1 MVQLTK
7 WGELTFDHASLRIL
21 NNRTAFCFRH
31 GERRSA
37 VWQQRCPSLA
47 TQANREL
54 SERRVWSSFR
64 KIYGEMIPFTVLV
77 GAVYSDWNCK
87 LALCIVSRALSHR
100 YDLQRV
106 LVYDSAN
113 VDRRCT
119 RKKSLAQAKPHANAK
134 LSFSGLVAICFP
146 TTYRFTFC
154 EPIKNES
161 APIFS

>member
-1 MVQLTK
+1 MQLTK

-37 VWQQRCPSLA
+37 VWQQRGPSLA

-54 SERRVWSSFR
+54 SERRFWSSFR
-64 KIYGEMIPFTVLV
+64 KIYGEMIPSTVLV

-106 LVYDSAN
+106 PVYGTERMWIDAIQEKN
-113 VDRRCT
+113 LWRRQNPMQSVT
-119 RKKSLAQAKPHANAK
+119 HY
-134 LSFSGLVAICFP
+134 LSFHFLRGD
-146 TTYRFTFC
+146 
-154 EPIKNES
+154 KK
-161 APIFS
+161 